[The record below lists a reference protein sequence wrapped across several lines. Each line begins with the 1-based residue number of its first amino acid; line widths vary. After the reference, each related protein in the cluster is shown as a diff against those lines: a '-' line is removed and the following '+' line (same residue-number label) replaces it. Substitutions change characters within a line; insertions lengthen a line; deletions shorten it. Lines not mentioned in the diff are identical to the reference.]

1 MKYKPLSRLY
11 HYKDNISFKN
21 IAENRK
27 SSEAT
32 CNLGLSIHGNDA
44 FYINNNEITKLI
56 EDILLLSK
64 QLNENLNTLPDIA
77 IDYYMDKF
85 LVDEILITNEI
96 EGVYSTR
103 KEIKSV
109 LKKVNQADEKSKVRF
124 YGMIKK
130 YVTLLN
136 DLKTPLNSIEDLRTL
151 YDQIILPE
159 IADKN
164 DIPDG
169 RYFRKSSV
177 SVYSSTQ
184 EEEHQGI
191 LGEDNIIEHLNK
203 LLKFK
208 DDENFPL
215 LIRIAVIHY
224 YMGYIH
230 PFYDGNGRLS
240 RFISSYLLKECIP
253 SIACVRLSYAVK
265 ENKAKYYNAF
275 KCCNDTFNQGDVTPF
290 IITFLEIVKS
300 AIENIFEQTTESISK
315 LNYYYNCF
323 VEILEKNLDNKKDIQ
338 HCIAILFVL
347 EQNALF
353 KRKPLTKTDLKGY
366 SHLSDN
372 SFKKYLS
379 QLLSLRF
386 NINIQTNKKST
397 KYSIDLNN
405 FYNEQ

>member
-27 SSEAT
+27 SNEAT
-32 CNLGLSIHGNDA
+32 CVLGLSIHKNNA

-64 QLNENLNTLPDIA
+64 QLNKNLNDLEDVPL
-77 IDYYMDKF
+77 DYYMNKF

-103 KEIKSV
+103 KEISSV
-109 LKKVNQADEKSKVRF
+109 LKKVNQTDKKSQIRF
-124 YGMIKK
+124 YGMVLK
-130 YVTLLN
+130 YKTLF
-136 DLKTPLNSIEDLRTL
+136 DDTEIPLNSIEDIRTI
-151 YDQIILPE
+151 YNQIILPE
-159 IADKN
+159 ITDKN

-169 RYFRKSSV
+169 KYFRKNSV

-184 EEEHQGI
+184 EEEHQGV

-253 SIACVRLSYAVK
+253 SIACIRLSYAIR

-300 AIENIFEQTTESISK
+300 AIENTLEQTTETISK
-315 LNYYYNCF
+315 LDYYSSCF

-338 HCIAILFVL
+338 HCIDILFIL

-353 KRKPLTKTDLKGY
+353 KRKPLTKTDLKKY
-366 SHLSDN
+366 SHLGDN
-372 SFKKYLS
+372 NLKKYL
-379 QLLSLRF
+379 LKLSSLGF
-386 NINIQTNKKST
+386 NIKIQNDKKST
-397 KYSIDLNN
+397 KYSIDLNDL
-405 FYNEQ
+405 YN